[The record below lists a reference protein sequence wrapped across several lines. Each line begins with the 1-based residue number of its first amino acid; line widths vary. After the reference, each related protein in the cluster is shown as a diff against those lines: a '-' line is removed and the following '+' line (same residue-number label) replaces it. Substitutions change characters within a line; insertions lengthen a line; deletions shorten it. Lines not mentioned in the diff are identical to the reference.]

1 MQENLETVRADV
13 SSKRKLAAL
22 DGVKKSKALL
32 TGKTA
37 DAMIASCRDAKV
49 CTEIVATMQQGLDP
63 LNLEIKASQEYFT
76 GSEQEREAL
85 DKALVLQ
92 QSLTKSLTTLEE
104 QMVPEGYETP
114 VPAEYSDLPQLKKR
128 ATVEMVVHKAD
139 NDGVF
144 NVNGVN
150 FPEAKLTMVI
160 DGYTGMYYTRKEHC
174 HFYCCVL
181 THFFF
186 NHQRPSLAVTL
197 SIWSTKDFTL
207 KC

>member
-1 MQENLETVRADV
+1 LQASLETVRTDI

-22 DGVKKSKALL
+22 DGVKNAKTILNGKS
-32 TGKTA
+32 A

-63 LNLEIKASQEYFT
+63 LTQEIKTSQEVFN

-85 DKALVLQ
+85 DKAYVLQ
-92 QSLTKSLTTLEE
+92 QSLTKRLTALEE

-128 ATVEMVVHKAD
+128 ATVEMVVQKAD
-139 NDGVF
+139 NGVF

-150 FPEAKLTMVI
+150 FPQAKLTMVI
-160 DGYTGMYYTRKEHC
+160 DGYTGMYYKKE
-174 HFYCCVL
+174 
-181 THFFF
+181 
-186 NHQRPSLAVTL
+186 
-197 SIWSTKDFTL
+197 
-207 KC
+207 